1 MSLNDEDQVDDEEM
15 IIDNEVEENE
25 EIETDP
31 IPSED
36 SNEEDDVEDPERSQ
50 EDTDDEEEDRVV
62 TIGDSVESDS
72 VEEEKQE
79 APPWV
84 KKVRK
89 KNRTL
94 ESENKKLQRQLEA
107 LSKPKEVEIKLGSK
121 PTLADADYDESV
133 YDQKLTEYYERKQ
146 KVELQTTKQAE
157 LAKVQNERVQG
168 KITNYVES
176 KKKHNFKDY
185 SEAESI
191 VENTLSQ
198 TQQNIIVQGADDS
211 ALLVYAMG
219 KNPKKLE
226 ELSQIQDPVEFAFK
240 IAKLES
246 QLKVSNRKA
255 PSPEKRVSKGK
266 PNGLGG
272 NSDKKLERL
281 REKAQKTGDYT
292 EVSRYKRSL
301 RNKG

>member
-1 MSLNDEDQVDDEEM
+1 MSLSDKDRVDDEEV
-15 IIDNEVEENE
+15 IVDNEVEENE

-36 SNEEDDVEDPERSQ
+36 SNEEDVEGPEIVQ
-50 EDTDDEEEDRVV
+50 EDTDEEEEDRVV

-79 APPWV
+79 APAWV

-121 PTLADADYDESV
+121 PTLADADYDEAV
-133 YDQKLTEYYERKQ
+133 YDQKLTEYYERKR

-157 LAKVQNERVQG
+157 LVKAQNERVQG

-219 KNPKKLE
+219 KNPKKLD

-266 PNGLGG
+266 PSGLGG
-272 NSDKKLERL
+272 NTDKTLERL

-292 EVSRYKRSL
+292 EVRRYKKTLRS
-301 RNKG
+301 KG